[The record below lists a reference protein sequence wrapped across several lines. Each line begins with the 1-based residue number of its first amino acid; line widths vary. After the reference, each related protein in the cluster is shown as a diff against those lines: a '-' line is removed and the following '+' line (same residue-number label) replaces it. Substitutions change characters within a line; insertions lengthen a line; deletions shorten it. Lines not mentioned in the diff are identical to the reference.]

1 MAAAAPLEHDM
12 RSRLVSVLASVL
24 VLSGPANAAV
34 NVLIVEGLGGEDR
47 YTAAFDAQV
56 GAIRD
61 AAATVASE
69 DRIRTLRV
77 DEVSRAAFVDY
88 FDALAAN
95 LDEEDQVLIYLIGH
109 GSFDDHEYKFNIPGP
124 DITAADVA
132 AALDKLPTSNL
143 VLVNTSSASGAA
155 IDDWKN
161 EQRVVITATRSGV
174 ERHATK
180 FGAHFTAA
188 LEDPGA
194 DIDKNNIISAQEA
207 FDFAERGVAD
217 YFDERGQLAT
227 EHPQIEGE
235 RAGRFSL
242 ARLVEDRAQ
251 QDDARLSEL
260 IASRDVIAARI
271 DELRL
276 SRDEMDDDE
285 YQRELLEN
293 MLELATAEEAIEQ
306 REQELARGQ

>member
-95 LDEEDQVLIYLIGH
+95 LDEV
-109 GSFDDHEYKFNIPGP
+109 
-124 DITAADVA
+124 
-132 AALDKLPTSNL
+132 PTSNL